1 MTQFQEDVTI
11 LSVLKKMLVLANMLM
26 LQSAMNFYFSLELY
40 EGRATK
46 LVGIFVPQLTVI
58 RRNNVLFDELEP

>member
-1 MTQFQEDVTI
+1 VTQFQEDVTI

-40 EGRATK
+40 EGRVTK